1 MMGEVAFTPT
11 MINFDEL
18 LFSSGS
24 NYLANYANSLF
35 VATATTVIVLTVST
49 MAAYSLARLKWPR
62 WMVHLILLWAIVF
75 HMIPPITL
83 VGAWFVMLR
92 VVGLDFKLHRPHL
105 GPRHAEYSDGAVDD
119 DDLRPRRAART
130 RGSGPHGWGDHSGR
144 FCGR

>member
-62 WMVHLILLWAIVF
+62 WMVHLIS
-75 HMIPPITL
+75 
-83 VGAWFVMLR
+83 
-92 VVGLDFKLHRPHL
+92 
-105 GPRHAEYSDGAVDD
+105 Y
-119 DDLRPRRAART
+119 
-130 RGSGPHGWGDHSGR
+130 GR
-144 FCGR
+144 SCST